1 MAQDDEAGTPPPGSL
16 LGREFAT
23 AIVVFHETVGRLLG
37 LSSVERKC
45 LDVLERLGPVTAGAI
60 AEHTG
65 LTTGAVTGLT
75 DRLEKA
81 GYARR
86 TRDPHDRRKVL
97 IELVP
102 NDRRAA
108 LTAAAFAPFINDMT
122 VAAGKYTG
130 PELQTIADWVATTTD
145 ILVTN
150 SKRVAQIDPA
160 APLTPPKPQPPK

>member
-1 MAQDDEAGTPPPGSL
+1 MAQEDPPGPPPGSL

-23 AIVVFHETVGRLLG
+23 AIVVFHEAVGRLLG

-45 LDVLERLGPVTAGAI
+45 LDVLDRLGPVTAGAI

-65 LTTGAVTGLT
+65 LTTGAVTGLA

-102 NDRRAA
+102 NERRAE
-108 LTAAAFAPFINDMT
+108 LTAAAFGPFGAEMAE
-122 VAAGKYTG
+122 AAAKYT
-130 PELQTIADWVATTTD
+130 PAELAVISDWVAATTD
-145 ILVTN
+145 ILVNNTRRITQL
-150 SKRVAQIDPA
+150 KV
-160 APLTPPKPQPPK
+160 

>member
-1 MAQDDEAGTPPPGSL
+1 MAQEDPPTDPPGPPPGTL

-23 AIVVFHETVGRLLG
+23 AIVVFHESVGRLLG

-45 LDVLERLGPVTAGAI
+45 LDVLDRLGPVTAGAI

-65 LTTGAVTGLT
+65 LTTGAVTGLA

-102 NDRRAA
+102 HERRAQ
-108 LTAAAFAPFINDMT
+108 LTAAAFGPFIADMAE
-122 VAAGKYTG
+122 AAAKYT
-130 PELQTIADWVATTTD
+130 PAELAVISDWVATTTD
-145 ILVTN
+145 ILVNNT
-150 SKRVAQIDPA
+150 RRIAQ
-160 APLTPPKPQPPK
+160 LET

>member
-1 MAQDDEAGTPPPGSL
+1 MSQADAPADQPAAPPGSL

-45 LDVLERLGPVTAGAI
+45 LDVLDRLGPVTAGAI

-65 LTTGAVTGLT
+65 LTTGAVTGLA

-102 NDRRAA
+102 NERRAQ
-108 LTAAAFAPFINDMT
+108 LTAAAFGPFVADMT
-122 VAAGKYTG
+122 EAAAKYT
-130 PELQTIADWVATTTD
+130 PAELAVISDWVATTTEV
-145 ILVTN
+145 LLRNTR
-150 SKRVAQIDPA
+150 RVAQLNPSDS
-160 APLTPPKPQPPK
+160 L

>member
-1 MAQDDEAGTPPPGSL
+1 MAQEDPTSPPAGTL

-45 LDVLERLGPVTAGAI
+45 LDVLDRLGPVTAGAI

-65 LTTGAVTGLT
+65 LTTGAVTGLA

-102 NDRRAA
+102 NERRAQ
-108 LTAAAFAPFINDMT
+108 LTAAAFGPFGADMAE
-122 VAAGKYTG
+122 AAAKYT
-130 PELQTIADWVATTTD
+130 PAELAVISDWVATTTE
-145 ILVTN
+145 ILVNNTRRIA
-150 SKRVAQIDPA
+150 SLDRPV
-160 APLTPPKPQPPK
+160 

>member
-1 MAQDDEAGTPPPGSL
+1 MAQEDPSSPPPGTL

-45 LDVLERLGPVTAGAI
+45 LDVLDRLGPVTAGAI

-65 LTTGAVTGLT
+65 LTTGAVTGLA

-102 NDRRAA
+102 NERRAQ
-108 LTAAAFAPFINDMT
+108 LTAAAFGPFGADMAE
-122 VAAGKYTG
+122 AAAKYT
-130 PELQTIADWVATTTD
+130 PAELAVISDWVATTTE
-145 ILVTN
+145 ILVNNTRRITQL
-150 SKRVAQIDPA
+150 K
-160 APLTPPKPQPPK
+160 T

>member
-1 MAQDDEAGTPPPGSL
+1 MAQADPPTDPPSPTPSTL

-45 LDVLERLGPVTAGAI
+45 LDVLDRLGPVTAGAI

-65 LTTGAVTGLT
+65 LTTGAVTGLA

-102 NDRRAA
+102 NERRAQ
-108 LTAAAFAPFINDMT
+108 LTAAAFGPFGADMAE
-122 VAAGKYTG
+122 AAAKYT
-130 PELQTIADWVATTTD
+130 PAELAVISDWVATTTD
-145 ILVTN
+145 ILVNNT
-150 SKRVAQIDPA
+150 RRITALV
-160 APLTPPKPQPPK
+160 T